1 MKRRVGLSVPVK
13 DNGTGYGPTVRL
25 TRRLEQNG
33 WGAAVER
40 AEVYVA
46 GGSDGWEDAELGVEE
61 EPKQERQK
69 ETGAGDLVPEMDRA
83 DSLLSGPSRTLGL
96 LRIGVRS
103 RTRKQKPEETAERS
117 GIPMVV
123 WIGDQEEEA
132 DGQQHERRRD
142 ATLGAASISH
152 LKISCGHVDL
162 SPLSHPSP
170 PVEERGGGRWDSEN
184 HTSGIRG
191 SWMNGDPRSSSRR
204 FASHRRSY
212 TAQEATWGYRPSRTK
227 TCSSRC

>member
-13 DNGTGYGPTVRL
+13 DDGTDQRPTVRL
-25 TRRLEQNG
+25 TRRLEENG

-46 GGSDGWEDAELGVEE
+46 GESDGWEDAELGVEE
-61 EPKQERQK
+61 KPKQERQ
-69 ETGAGDLVPEMDRA
+69 EEAGGGDLLPEMNRA
-83 DSLLSGPSRTLGL
+83 DSLLSGPRRALGL

-142 ATLGAASISH
+142 ATPGAASIPH
-152 LKISCGHVDL
+152 LRLSSGHVDP

-170 PVEERGGGRWDSEN
+170 PPGERGGGKWDSEN
-184 HTSGIRG
+184 HT
-191 SWMNGDPRSSSRR
+191 
-204 FASHRRSY
+204 
-212 TAQEATWGYRPSRTK
+212 
-227 TCSSRC
+227 